1 MNDGPDPTPTPTP
14 EPEGGRQSPNAEAAR
29 RRRQLREVEAER
41 DQLRER
47 LDATHRAVVEQ
58 QAADLFADPSDLWH
72 ATPIEELR
80 GEDGLID
87 PEKAEQAM
95 NQVLEQK
102 PHWRKEPEE
111 PEEERGF
118 PEVHQ
123 GARQSPEEPTPSFG
137 DQLKQSLRGR
147 R

>member
-1 MNDGPDPTPTPTP
+1 M
-14 EPEGGRQSPNAEAAR
+14 
-29 RRRQLREVEAER
+29 EAER

-47 LDATHRAVVEQ
+47 LDATHRALVEQ

-80 GEDGLID
+80 GDDGLID
-87 PEKAEQAM
+87 PEKAEAAM
-95 NQVLEQK
+95 NAVLEQK

-111 PEEERGF
+111 PEPEPGF

-123 GARQSPEEPTPSFG
+123 GPRGSPEPPAPSFG
-137 DQLKQSLRGR
+137 EQLKDSLRR
-147 R
+147 RR

>member
-1 MNDGPDPTPTPTP
+1 MNDEPDPTPEPGPT
-14 EPEGGRQSPNAEAAR
+14 GGTDGPNAEAAR

-47 LDATHRAVVEQ
+47 LDATHRALVEQ

-80 GEDGLID
+80 GDDGLID
-87 PEKAEQAM
+87 PEKAEAAM
-95 NQVLEQK
+95 NAVLEQK

-111 PEEERGF
+111 PEPEPGF
-118 PEVHQ
+118 PDVHQ
-123 GARQSPEEPTPSFG
+123 GPRGSQEPPAPSFG
-137 DQLKQSLRGR
+137 AQLKDSLRR
-147 R
+147 RR